1 MQTNHLLDTLYTVDP
16 KTTGI
21 LFSSWF
27 YKHTFAGN
35 TSLVTNSHLLVST
48 TSAPLFSLGMMT
60 IKDNAGGIIGGYIYD
75 QHAYSQKIIQTIQ
88 SILNGKQA
96 SEIPFYEPSDA
107 APTIN
112 YNVLLRKGMSPYLCP
127 PGTIF
132 FNKPPTFWEQY
143 GYFILGTIVCF
154 ILLALFFQYRIS
166 HLNKLKKIQQKE
178 IDTMT
183 SYKT

>member
-96 SEIPFYEPSDA
+96 SEIPFTSLQMP
-107 APTIN
+107 
-112 YNVLLRKGMSPYLCP
+112 LRLSTTMFCYVKECRHTYVPR
-127 PGTIF
+127 
-132 FNKPPTFWEQY
+132 
-143 GYFILGTIVCF
+143 
-154 ILLALFFQYRIS
+154 ALFSLTSRLRFGNS
-166 HLNKLKKIQQKE
+166 T
-178 IDTMT
+178 DTLF
-183 SYKT
+183 

>member
-1 MQTNHLLDTLYTVDP
+1 MVIKQELKKSHPDINYQFISPRKMQTNHLLDTLYTVDP

-75 QHAYSQKIIQTIQ
+75 QHVYSQKTHTNDPINIEWQT
-88 SILNGKQA
+88 SIRDTFLRA
-96 SEIPFYEPSDA
+96 FRCRSD
-107 APTIN
+107 
-112 YNVLLRKGMSPYLCP
+112 YQL
-127 PGTIF
+127 
-132 FNKPPTFWEQY
+132 Q
-143 GYFILGTIVCF
+143 CF
-154 ILLALFFQYRIS
+154 A
-166 HLNKLKKIQQKE
+166 
-178 IDTMT
+178 T
-183 SYKT
+183 